1 MLSIKEFLIF
11 FFFFNAFVF
20 QIFIKKKIYRH
31 KFTKIGRWKTKEKY
45 EKSNERN
52 FTILFTTW
60 KKFESINFYTQ
71 IEKFHVL
78 FFFNRDNILIYT
90 RYSSTFNIGYC
101 HFRFII
107 LTSEDI
113 CEFSR
118 YEFVNSISKSIRT
131 SEQITS
137 NLEQ

>member
-11 FFFFNAFVF
+11 FFFLMHSFSKFLL
-20 QIFIKKKIYRH
+20 KKKYIDINLQ
-31 KFTKIGRWKTKEKY
+31 KLEDEKTKEKY